1 MKTINLFNQ
10 LKADGFNDIQII
22 GKDVKVNI
30 GFMAKKALDNF
41 ASEHGRFDDLK
52 FSLMNWASIHGTS
65 CKREGGAMIVYGE

>member
-30 GFMAKKALDNF
+30 GFMAKKNLGNF
-41 ASEHGRFDDLK
+41 ASEYAKFEDLK
-52 FSLMNWASIHGTS
+52 LSLMNWASIHGTS
-65 CKREGGAMIVYGE
+65 CKRDGGAMIVYGE

>member
-30 GFMAKKALDNF
+30 GFMAKKDLDNF

-52 FSLMNWASIHGTS
+52 FSLMNCASIHGTS